1 MQTAIR
7 LNQERN
13 IELTHIR
20 SMLRKLFL
28 DITKDVY
35 KRVAEREERRSMG
48 EEVLPLFSFPA

>member
-35 KRVAEREERRSMG
+35 KQAAEREERRSNG
-48 EEVLPLFSFPA
+48 EEVTPLFSFPA